1 MMSTRQGLSLL
12 GAVLVGAAAGLVVGL
27 LTAPASG
34 QETRR
39 RMARRLEDERDDLR
53 RRSQHLVQEAATR
66 LEHGIE
72 TGKERIEKAL
82 SS

>member
-1 MMSTRQGLSLL
+1 MSLRYSVAVFS
-12 GAVLVGAAAGLVVGL
+12 AVLVGAAAGFAVGV

-39 RMARRLEDERDDLR
+39 RMARRLEDEKEDLR

-72 TGKERIEKAL
+72 SGKERIEKAL